1 MDPVAKSLLLL
12 LEYNMDKVIRAFRV
26 ELELEAEVEVEYG
39 LEPGA
44 ADIVPGCKQVI
55 MCREFTCL

>member
-1 MDPVAKSLLLL
+1 
-12 LEYNMDKVIRAFRV
+12 MDKVIRAFRV